1 MSWAHEEMAG
11 AALGDR
17 RLSARAASLL
27 DTLGAKPTLS
37 IPAAARGWA
46 ETQAAYRFFDHNNV
60 SAQSVLAPHIERTL
74 ERARAQRVV
83 LAVQDTTELD
93 FTGKD
98 DIEGL
103 GPLTYAAQRGLHL
116 HPTFLVTPERVPL
129 GVFDTWLWARD
140 PETFAQK
147 RNTHGPI
154 EDKES
159 VRWLQGYQRLGEV
172 AGELPETRLVYLADR
187 EADIYELFVAA
198 TDSPVELLVRAKHN
212 RALLEQGHL
221 REKLAAAPALG
232 SVTFT
237 LPKSAER
244 PTRTVTQSLRA
255 ARVSIRAPSGKAN
268 LAPSVALTAI
278 LAEETD
284 PPAGTAPVQWLLLTT
299 LPVECFEQACE
310 LLQWYLC
317 RWEIE
322 LLFKVLKSGC
332 EVEKLQ
338 LENLD
343 RLEPAIAL
351 YLIIAW
357 RVMLLRM
364 TARDCPELPCDVVF
378 ETEEW
383 RAIYIVSQ
391 RAPPPDRPPP
401 LDTIVRMLAGF
412 GGFLNRTH
420 DGPPGNKSIWI
431 GLQRTR
437 DFVLALA
444 AYDASGP

>member
-11 AALGDR
+11 ARLGDR
-17 RLSARAASLL
+17 RLDARAASLL

-37 IPAAARGWA
+37 IPGAARGWA
-46 ETQAAYRFFDHNNV
+46 ETQAAYRFFGHRKV
-60 SAQSVLAPHIERTL
+60 SAESVLAPHAERTL
-74 ERARAQRVV
+74 ERARAERVV
-83 LAVQDTTELD
+83 LAIQDTTELD
-93 FTGKD
+93 FTGKH
-98 DIEGL
+98 DIDGL

-129 GVFDTWLWARD
+129 GVFDAWLWARD
-140 PETFAQK
+140 PETFGESRA
-147 RNTHGPI
+147 HLPL

-159 VRWLQGYQRLGEV
+159 ARWLEGYQRLSEV
-172 AGELPETRLVYLADR
+172 AGELPDTRLVYLADR
-187 EADIYELFVAA
+187 EADLYELFVAA
-198 TDSPVELLVRAKHN
+198 TDSPVEVLVRASHD
-212 RALLEQGHL
+212 RALLDEGRL
-221 REKLAAAPALG
+221 RHTLARAPALG
-232 SVTFT
+232 RVTFT
-237 LPKSAER
+237 LPKSATR
-244 PTRTVTQSLRA
+244 PKRTVTQTLRA
-255 ARVSIRAPSGKAN
+255 SRVSIRAPNGKAR
-268 LAPSVALTAI
+268 LAPSVALTAL
-278 LAEETD
+278 LAEETA

-299 LPVECFEQACE
+299 LPVETFEQALE
-310 LLQWYLC
+310 MLEWYLC

-338 LENLD
+338 LQHLS

-364 TARDCPELPCDVVF
+364 SARRCPDLPCDVVF

-383 RAIYIVSQ
+383 HAIYIVSQ
-391 RAPPPDRPPP
+391 RAPPPDEPPP

-412 GGFLNRTH
+412 GGFLNRKH

-444 AYDASGP
+444 AYNASRP

>member
-1 MSWAHEEMAG
+1 MSWAQEELAG
-11 AALGDR
+11 AEFGDR

-46 ETQAAYRFFDHNNV
+46 ETQAAYRFFDHEQV
-60 SAQSVLAPHIERTL
+60 SAQSVLAPHTERTL

-83 LAVQDTTELD
+83 LAIQDTTELD

-129 GVFDTWLWARD
+129 GVFDAWLWARD
-140 PETFAQK
+140 PETFAQS
-147 RNTHGPI
+147 TAHLPI

-159 VRWLQGYQRLGEV
+159 VRWLEGYQRLGEV

-198 TDSPVELLVRAKHN
+198 TDSPVELLVRANHD
-212 RALLEQGHL
+212 RALLGQGHL
-221 REKLAAAPALG
+221 RERLAAAPALG
-232 SVTFT
+232 SVTFA
-237 LPKSAER
+237 LPKAAHR
-244 PTRTVTQSLRA
+244 PMRTVTQSLRA
-255 ARVSIRAPSGKAN
+255 ARVAIRAPHGKAG
-268 LAPSVALTAI
+268 LAPSVTLTAL
-278 LAEETD
+278 LAEETE

-299 LPVECFEQACE
+299 LPVECFEQAIE

-338 LENLD
+338 LQNLS

-364 TARDCPELPCDVVF
+364 TARHCPELPCDVVF

-383 RAIYIVSQ
+383 HAIYIVSQ
-391 RAPPPDRPPP
+391 RTPPPDRPPP

-412 GGFLNRTH
+412 GGFLNRKH